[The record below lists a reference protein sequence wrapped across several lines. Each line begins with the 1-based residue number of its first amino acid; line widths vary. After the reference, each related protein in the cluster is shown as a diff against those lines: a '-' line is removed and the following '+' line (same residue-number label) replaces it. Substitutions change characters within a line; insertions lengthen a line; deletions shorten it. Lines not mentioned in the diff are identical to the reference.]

1 MPAWGGFTKLL
12 KLEGVSSAI
21 LQVEVNRALYM
32 VESTR
37 EKLPQGF
44 SQLRGDLAHVVSEIA
59 QGIQG
64 GIIR

>member
-1 MPAWGGFTKLL
+1 
-12 KLEGVSSAI
+12 
-21 LQVEVNRALYM
+21 M

-37 EKLPQGF
+37 EKLPREF
-44 SQLRGDLAHVVSEIA
+44 SQLRRDLAHVVSEIA